1 MQDLNNSYKSLTH
14 KDIPPPKREHIIINK
29 SITKTQQII
38 TTKHY

>member
-29 SITKTQQII
+29 SITKT
-38 TTKHY
+38 